1 MNTRWKQLAAAT
13 VIAVTAVLIAG
24 CSSDQPTSTSAATT
38 GADAS
43 LIPTYAEI
51 SAAVTLN
58 DAGAAAVKSA
68 LADWKQAQAAATQDA
83 PFRYRQ
89 REMKFIADVAPA
101 LDNNQLEKLVALL
114 VARREARREEMQT
127 RMRGRNGNGDFM
139 KGLAEQL
146 GLTKQQQTALMEM
159 HQQARAKQKEQFDAF
174 KAGTITREQLH
185 TQLQQI
191 RDANHQQMAKILTA
205 DQLAKMDAL
214 REQRQD
220 RRLDRRMD
228 RVGDHVD
235 QHAAWL
241 NAVLGLSD
249 AQLAQVT
256 AALNTF
262 ADAQKAAMEALKANT
277 ITRDQFHTQMTTA
290 HDTLEKA
297 ITDILTADQQTR
309 LDIVRPL
316 LPHGPRYGA

>member
-1 MNTRWKQLAAAT
+1 
-13 VIAVTAVLIAG
+13 
-24 CSSDQPTSTSAATT
+24 
-38 GADAS
+38 
-43 LIPTYAEI
+43 
-51 SAAVTLN
+51 
-58 DAGAAAVKSA
+58 
-68 LADWKQAQAAATQDA
+68 
-83 PFRYRQ
+83 
-89 REMKFIADVAPA
+89 MKFIADVAPA

-159 HQQARAKQKEQFDAF
+159 HQQARARQKEQFDAF
-174 KAGTITREQLH
+174 KAGAITREQLH

-191 RDANHQQMAKILTA
+191 RDANHEQMAKILTA